1 LLVTIGHLEFFCPK
15 SNIVRRLKGRS
26 SRKLLQE
33 HPHLKKRYWS
43 GHFWG
48 IGYGSWSVG
57 NITDE
62 MLSAYLD
69 HHKDKPNGDENFILE

>member
-1 LLVTIGHLEFFCPK
+1 MARC
-15 SNIVRRLKGRS
+15 S
-26 SRKLLQE
+26 SARKLLQE
-33 HPHLKKRYWS
+33 YPHLEKRYWG

-48 IGYGSWSVG
+48 IGYD
-57 NITDE
+57 ITDE